1 MFCLG
6 DVKVRAIVESSKARA
21 MPSIVAMIAAV
32 FVRVGMVIGGV
43 FVGVMYDVMSRP
55 ARMLPRA
62 RRVSG
67 FVIMGLFS
75 FIGVFVGMRG
85 NPVWTSSVI
94 RRL

>member
-1 MFCLG
+1 MC
-6 DVKVRAIVESSKARA
+6 VIVESSRARA
-21 MPSIVAMIAAV
+21 MPSIVAVMAAV
-32 FVRVGMVIGGV
+32 FVERGMVIGGV
-43 FVGVMYDVMSRP
+43 FVGIIYDVMSRP

-67 FVIMGLFS
+67 AVIVGLFS
-75 FIGVFVGMRG
+75 FIGGFGGVRG